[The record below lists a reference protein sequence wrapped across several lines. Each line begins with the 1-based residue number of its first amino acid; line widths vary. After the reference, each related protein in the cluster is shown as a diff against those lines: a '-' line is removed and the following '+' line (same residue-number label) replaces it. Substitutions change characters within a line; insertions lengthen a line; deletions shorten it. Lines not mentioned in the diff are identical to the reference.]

1 MITNAI
7 LPQTTGAASFKRVL
21 GSLNN
26 VPRTAYIAWGRCG
39 VVRQKDVVQVRDGVG
54 PEGQQKARRTDRSA
68 KRSLGNHHRNRKRCP
83 EGHAAIAGR
92 SPLNGLGIEAG
103 GP

>member
-21 GSLNN
+21 GGSLNN

-54 PEGQQKARRTDRSA
+54 PEGQQKHVAPIAPPSDRSGIITVIASAARRAMPRSQ
-68 KRSLGNHHRNRKRCP
+68 G
-83 EGHAAIAGR
+83 
-92 SPLNGLGIEAG
+92 GLR
-103 GP
+103 